1 MPLSKPQQTVFDD
14 QRRFRTL
21 VAGRRFGKSHLLMQE
36 LAYHARMPD
45 QRAWAVY
52 PSYRQGKQILW
63 KPLKKRLISLNWVKS
78 INETDLTIVLRND
91 SEVSIRSS
99 DNYDSM
105 RGVGLNFVALDE
117 AADMELSEVWNEVLR
132 PTLSD
137 TGGRA
142 LFVGTPK
149 GLNYLKDLYDM
160 AAIDPDN
167 WASYQ
172 YSTLAGGNV
181 PAAEVEAARRDLDD
195 RTFRQEYLA
204 SFETYAG
211 LIYYAWGDANIQT
224 VEPPADRET
233 IMIGMDFNI
242 APISGV
248 VAVRRG
254 EYLHVVDEIVITGAN
269 TYDFCTEVR
278 RRYPTHKIEV
288 YPDASGAQRRTSS
301 TTTDHA
307 ILANAGFTVRVGRSN
322 PAVLDRIAAVNSRL
336 CSSTGTRFVLVNNK
350 CRNLIKG
357 LTSQTYLEGSRVPD
371 KTSGLDHS
379 NDALGY
385 LVSWHWPIRREVDT
399 TGQPQY
405 WSKY

>member
-1 MPLSKPQQTVFDD
+1 MPLSAPQQIIFDD
-14 QRRFRTL
+14 PHRFRTV

-36 LAYHARMPD
+36 LAYHARIPD

-63 KPLKKRLISLNWVKS
+63 KPLKKRLVDLNWVKS

-91 SEVSIRSS
+91 SEISIRSA

-117 AADMELSEVWNEVLR
+117 AADMELNEVWNEVLR

-149 GLNYLKDLYDM
+149 GLNYLKDLYDLG
-160 AAIDPDN
+160 ATEPEA

-172 YSTLAGGNV
+172 FTTLAGGRV
-181 PAAEVEAARRDLDD
+181 LESEIEAARRDLDE
-195 RTFRQEYLA
+195 RTFRQEYMA

-211 LIYYAWGDANIQT
+211 LIYYAFDSKNIVP
-224 VEPPADRET
+224 VETAGERET
-233 IMIGMDFNI
+233 IMIGLDFNI
-242 APISGV
+242 DPLSAV

-254 EYLHVVDEIVITGAN
+254 DYLHILDEIVITGAN
-269 TYDFCTEVR
+269 TFDFCEEVR
-278 RRYPTHKIEV
+278 RRYPGRRIEV

-307 ILANAGFTVRVGRSN
+307 ILANAGFTVRVGRTN

-336 CSSTGTRFVLVNNK
+336 CSSTGTRFVVVNNK
-350 CRNLIKG
+350 CRNLIKS
-357 LTSQTYLEGSRVPD
+357 LTSQTYKEGTRVPD
-371 KTSGLDHS
+371 KNGFDHM
-379 NDALGY
+379 NDAIGY
-385 LVSWHWPIRREVDT
+385 LIAWHWPIRREIDT